1 MQPARTFY
9 RTALATVAA
18 AGILLI
24 PGCSDDAS
32 TDTSDT
38 GSNRSTTSS
47 STTQAGDADPADHG
61 IGKVKATEVAELTEP
76 IALVVRPGDAQLWA
90 AEKAGT
96 VRRLEVEDDG
106 TLDPAPDPVLD
117 LSDETSLDMEQGLLG
132 MAFSTDG
139 ATLFVSY
146 TDLDGTSTVAA
157 YDVTEDDDGTTV
169 DPDTRQV
176 LLTQAQP
183 FSNHN
188 GGHLLVDSDNQL
200 WLGLG
205 DGGSGDDPDNN
216 AQDPDTLL
224 GKLIRVDLSG
234 DEDHEIVALGL
245 RNPWRFD
252 IDPQDQVMW
261 IADVGQNAIEEVNR
275 IALADLDGA
284 NFGWS
289 GYEGPEPYLEG
300 DDRRP
305 SDAVAPVFSYHH
317 DDDLG
322 GCSVTGGV
330 VYRGTNLV
338 GLDGAYLVSDY
349 CTGWVQA
356 LLVGEDDAI
365 EAVDLGL
372 HIPSPSS
379 FGTDQDGN
387 VYVLSLEG
395 TVFRLDPA

>member
-1 MQPARTFY
+1 
-9 RTALATVAA
+9 
-18 AGILLI
+18 
-24 PGCSDDAS
+24 
-32 TDTSDT
+32 
-38 GSNRSTTSS
+38 
-47 STTQAGDADPADHG
+47 
-61 IGKVKATEVAELTEP
+61 
-76 IALVVRPGDAQLWA
+76 
-90 AEKAGT
+90 
-96 VRRLEVEDDG
+96 
-106 TLDPAPDPVLD
+106 
-117 LSDETSLDMEQGLLG
+117 
-132 MAFSTDG
+132 
-139 ATLFVSY
+139 
-146 TDLDGTSTVAA
+146 
-157 YDVTEDDDGTTV
+157 
-169 DPDTRQV
+169 
-176 LLTQAQP
+176 
-183 FSNHN
+183 
-188 GGHLLVDSDNQL
+188 
-200 WLGLG
+200 
-205 DGGSGDDPDNN
+205 
-216 AQDPDTLL
+216 
-224 GKLIRVDLSG
+224 
-234 DEDHEIVALGL
+234 
-245 RNPWRFD
+245 
-252 IDPQDQVMW
+252 MW

-275 IALADLDGA
+275 IALADLNGA